1 MGGFGEQKVFS
12 YVPGAEKLPE
22 EKELEYDSADNE
34 GWNDVSSEEE
44 DGDVEIIPETEDEQK
59 ARIALAQQKSVARIF
74 TDKDF
79 ETIRTHEALKEI
91 TPSGSKKSRAKK
103 RVYAD
108 IDARD
113 NKEIVP
119 LNNIEGV
126 VKCGKTSKAEK
137 LALMLAGREDRDAFG
152 RRQKKMNPFASTT
165 NKQKAKNKPF
175 QMHREKAKKTK
186 SGRSFQEKQRALRDA
201 LIKRKKFYK

>member
-34 GWNDVSSEEE
+34 GWNDVSLEEE

-126 VKCGKTSKAEK
+126 VKCGDGT
-137 LALMLAGREDRDAFG
+137 LAIFSRPSA
-152 RRQKKMNPFASTT
+152 RRASTSLPSNCDIT
-165 NKQKAKNKPF
+165 IA
-175 QMHREKAKKTK
+175 
-186 SGRSFQEKQRALRDA
+186 SFSSSTSTPTEAMICLTCSFVGWAAPPRTASM
-201 LIKRKKFYK
+201 